1 MSISEQTLEHVATT
15 LPQAMSEEEFEAF
28 FGDEDVRA
36 EWVNGEVILPMAA
49 SLRHSELG
57 TWLAAL
63 LLFFVS
69 RLNLGRVYNSEIE
82 IRVPGLRRVP
92 DITFISHERA
102 HIAQPT
108 YVTGAPDLIMEI
120 VSADSVE
127 RDWHD
132 KRVEYERIGVREYWV
147 IDPQNRRVRAYQ
159 LTSEGYVAIAEQAGK
174 IHSQVLQGFWI
185 RPSDLWQEPLP
196 STLKVLQ
203 ELGVIS

>member
-1 MSISEQTLEHVATT
+1 MSESEQALEQLAAT
-15 LPQAMSEEEFEAF
+15 LPQTMTEEEFEAF

-36 EWVNGEVILPMAA
+36 EWVKGEVILHMPEIPQHND
-49 SLRHSELG
+49 LIG
-57 TWLAAL
+57 WLAAL
-63 LLFFVS
+63 IRLFADM
-69 RLNLGRVYNSEIE
+69 RTLGRVFVSSVE
-82 IRVPGLRRVP
+82 IRALGVRRVP
-92 DITFISHERA
+92 DLCFVSKARQDIIHETR
-102 HIAQPT
+102 IE
-108 YVTGAPDLIMEI
+108 GAPDLIMEI

-159 LTSEGYVAIAEQAGK
+159 LTSDGYVVIAEQVGK
-174 IHSQVLQGFWI
+174 IHSHVLQGFWI